1 MPEKYTIVKNKFGKN
16 TQKWYN
22 KLSKKDNFNIIRG
35 GVNDT

>member
-1 MPEKYTIVKNKFGKN
+1 MHKN
-16 TQKWYN
+16 TLLLKINLGKLNKKWYN